1 MVDLQGG
8 KATIV
13 PVPGGMVRPDAIF
26 NALSTAGFRGDA
38 VTLDV
43 KGTVRQVGGVPV
55 LTLPGHADPYLE
67 LRAGA
72 APDGEVRLRIRV
84 APGQPAEVIERKEGA
99 APASNAAALRD
110 ETAGPEDAAG
120 NDGPQ
125 GQRGEVAPRSPCS
138 AAAPGAT
145 GVSAPRPPVSGSP
158 PSPPR
163 RRARSAV

>member
-26 NALSTAGFRGDA
+26 NALSAAGFRGDA

-67 LRAGA
+67 LRGGA

-99 APASNAAALRD
+99 ALGPRECGFMPGGWNAA
-110 ETAGPEDAAG
+110 TAG
-120 NDGPQ
+120 
-125 GQRGEVAPRSPCS
+125 CLL
-138 AAAPGAT
+138 
-145 GVSAPRPPVSGSP
+145 SGG
-158 PSPPR
+158 R
-163 RRARSAV
+163 KR